1 MLPFYVELESSTPAD
16 AGGPT
21 PIPLPDLDDGPHLS
35 YAFQWFIFATLAVIG
50 WVVVVRKSGRDHKQS
65 AHDKPNVSVSTRGSD
80 STTTR
85 RRLGPMALTDEALS
99 PAPDDVEEVA
109 WNLESL
115 VDGNGAAGVD
125 ELLDRAETMLPP
137 LLEQRDHV
145 ATMDAA
151 TLAAFMSSLSDL
163 QELIGKAASYAGL
176 KFAVDTSDPANG
188 ALMQRV
194 QERATAIGTQLIWFE
209 LEWAAIPDEAADT
222 ILADD
227 RIAPYRY
234 HLESRRRYRPHLLT
248 EPEERIVAEKSVTG
262 ALRMGPPVQ
271 RALGRDHRHV
281 ARRRR
286 GAARDAAWRCSC
298 IPIATRDATAAE
310 AITAGLAPG
319 LRTRA
324 FIFNTLLADKSTDDR
339 LRSYPTWIT
348 SRNLANQ
355 ASDESVEALVD
366 AVKRRYDIP
375 QRWYTM
381 KRKILGLRPPRRLRP
396 IRVGRRERDPRRVG

>member
-1 MLPFYVELESSTPAD
+1 
-16 AGGPT
+16 
-21 PIPLPDLDDGPHLS
+21 
-35 YAFQWFIFATLAVIG
+35 
-50 WVVVVRKSGRDHKQS
+50 
-65 AHDKPNVSVSTRGSD
+65 
-80 STTTR
+80 
-85 RRLGPMALTDEALS
+85 MALTDEAVS

-137 LLEQRDHV
+137 LLEQREHV
-145 ATMDAA
+145 ATMDAP

-234 HLESRRRYRPHLLT
+234 HLESARRYRPHLLT
-248 EPEERIVAEKSVTG
+248 EPEEKIDAEKSVTG
-262 ALRMGPPVQ
+262 RSAWVRLFSELSAEINVTLPDGVEAPLERGLALLDASRS
-271 RALGRDHRHV
+271 RH
-281 ARRRR
+281 
-286 GAARDAAWRCSC
+286 
-298 IPIATRDATAAE
+298 ATRTRPKPSRRDSH
-310 AITAGLAPG
+310 PG
-319 LRTRA
+319 CARARSSSTRCWRTRA
-324 FIFNTLLADKSTDDR
+324 PTTGSA
-339 LRSYPTWIT
+339 SYPTWIT

-355 ASDESVEALVD
+355 ATDESVEALVD

-381 KRKILGLRPPRRLRP
+381 KRKILGLPRLADYDRYA
-396 IRVGRRERDPRRVG
+396 VGRRERDPRRLG

>member
-1 MLPFYVELESSTPAD
+1 
-16 AGGPT
+16 
-21 PIPLPDLDDGPHLS
+21 
-35 YAFQWFIFATLAVIG
+35 
-50 WVVVVRKSGRDHKQS
+50 
-65 AHDKPNVSVSTRGSD
+65 
-80 STTTR
+80 
-85 RRLGPMALTDEALS
+85 MALTDEALS

-234 HLESRRRYRPHLLT
+234 HLESARRYRPHLLT
-248 EPEERIVAEKSVTG
+248 EPEEKIDAEKSVTG
-262 ALRMGPPVQ
+262 RSAWVRLFSELSAEITVTLPDGVEAPLERGLALLMHPDRDTR
-271 RALGRDHRHV
+271 RARGRGHHGGTRTRAAHPRVHLQHAAGGQEHRRPAPQLPDLDHQPQPRQPSNRRERRS
-281 ARRRR
+281 ARRR
-286 GAARDAAWRCSC
+286 S
-298 IPIATRDATAAE
+298 E
-310 AITAGLAPG
+310 A
-319 LRTRA
+319 
-324 FIFNTLLADKSTDDR
+324 
-339 LRSYPTWIT
+339 
-348 SRNLANQ
+348 
-355 ASDESVEALVD
+355 SVRHPAALVHD
-366 AVKRRYDIP
+366 EAQDP
-375 QRWYTM
+375 
-381 KRKILGLRPPRRLRP
+381 RPSPTRRLRP